1 MDRRRF
7 LLTSLAG
14 AVAAPLAVEAQQA
27 GKVYRVGMLN
37 DIAPRAFP
45 PLAIF
50 ERRMAELGYIQGKN
64 LTIDF
69 RTADG
74 HMDRLPS
81 LAAELV
87 RLHPDLIICGSRE
100 SATALKRTTRTI
112 PVVFTAV
119 EWDPIALGVVASLA
133 KPGGNFTGFAQ
144 LATELGAKRLE
155 LLREAVPQAV
165 RIAVLWHR
173 SRSDDQFKATL
184 EAARRLKVQVISM
197 ELRDLPHDLDASL
210 KGAAQERADALLVL
224 GSPAFFPERRR
235 LAELAIHHRL
245 PASFQRPAYA
255 EAGGL
260 MSFGA
265 DIDDMFRRVADYAS
279 RILNGAKPSDLPV
292 EQPTKFELVINLRT
306 AKALGLTIPPSLLA
320 RADEVIE

>member
-1 MDRRRF
+1 
-7 LLTSLAG
+7 
-14 AVAAPLAVEAQQA
+14 
-27 GKVYRVGMLN
+27 
-37 DIAPRAFP
+37 
-45 PLAIF
+45 
-50 ERRMAELGYIQGKN
+50 MA
-64 LTIDF
+64 
-69 RTADG
+69 
-74 HMDRLPS
+74 
-81 LAAELV
+81 
-87 RLHPDLIICGSRE
+87 
-100 SATALKRTTRTI
+100 
-112 PVVFTAV
+112 
-119 EWDPIALGVVASLA
+119 
-133 KPGGNFTGFAQ
+133 
-144 LATELGAKRLE
+144 
-155 LLREAVPQAV
+155 
-165 RIAVLWHR
+165 
-173 SRSDDQFKATL
+173 RSDDQFKATL